1 MGDSIGEISRC
12 DLRTGNPSN
21 DDVVHRNEA
30 LPLSEIGSCHL
41 NGYSVDQ

>member
-21 DDVVHRNEA
+21 DVVHRNEA